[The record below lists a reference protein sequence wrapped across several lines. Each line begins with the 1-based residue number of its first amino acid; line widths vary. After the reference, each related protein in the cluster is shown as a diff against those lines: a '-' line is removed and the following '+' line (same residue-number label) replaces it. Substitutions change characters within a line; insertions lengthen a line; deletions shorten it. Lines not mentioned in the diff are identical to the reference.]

1 MLGSRAVDR
10 ERDKLALQVARH
22 VRSGAYTKAL
32 PEMDRLVALE
42 PNDMRL
48 RLELAD
54 LCMRTGDKKRAIIE
68 LLTAARRY
76 EKDGLGLKAMGCY
89 LQVTRIEPLEIEAE
103 LALGRHYTEHGL
115 YKDASTAFGRA
126 LEASKEP
133 ATRLRSLATILEMDP
148 ENLVDRIKLA
158 EALSA
163 SGQLQE
169 AGRELRKVLDVLD
182 LKAHDTCYPRVA
194 ERLLYHGND
203 HPEVSKRLAALC
215 VASEE
220 PQRALPRLK
229 KAFENKPEDL
239 EVLGLLAT
247 AFDLLGQA
255 HKAVVVLK
263 EMARLYDSGGLVEER
278 DECWTR
284 VLALDPNDPQAREV
298 LIASAPEAVGQTF
311 EVAYHEAP
319 VLRAPTPTKPP
330 SGLVGAVIPL
340 AKASDAA
347 ANSPTIRTPRE
358 PKKRQDFDDFDD
370 FGDEIGFGGAAE
382 TTLVDDKFVPEE
394 ILAEAGKVSVGP
406 TNVPVPGLQEDLRE
420 LDFYI
425 ANGLQA
431 EAEALWKTLMG
442 KHGQDN
448 PMLDRRGQQLRAMKR

>member
-1 MLGSRAVDR
+1 VDR
-10 ERDKLALQVARH
+10 ERDKLAIQVARH
-22 VRSGAYTKAL
+22 VRSGAYAKAL
-32 PEMDRLVALE
+32 PEMDRLVGLE

-54 LCMRTGDKKRAIIE
+54 LCMRTGDKKRAIVE

-76 EKDGLGLKAMGCY
+76 EREGLGLKAMGCY
-89 LQVTRIEPLEIEAE
+89 LQVTRIDPHEAEAE
-103 LALGRHYTEHGL
+103 LALGRHYAEHGL
-115 YKDASTAFGRA
+115 FKDASVAFGRA
-126 LEASKEP
+126 LEASKDP
-133 ATRLRSLATILEMDP
+133 ALRLRTLAAILEMDP

-182 LKAHDTCYPRVA
+182 LKAHDACYPRVA

-263 EMARLYDSGGLVEER
+263 EMARLYDAGGLIEER

-298 LIASAPEAVGQTF
+298 LVASAPEAVGQTF

-319 VLRAPTPTKPP
+319 ALSPVPPRPP
-330 SGLVGAVIPL
+330 SGVIGAIVPAPKMPAEAPAPPTRRD
-340 AKASDAA
+340 AKDG
-347 ANSPTIRTPRE
+347 
-358 PKKRQDFDDFDD
+358 KKRQDFDDFDD
-370 FGDEIGFGGAAE
+370 FGDEVGFGGAAE
-382 TTLVDDKFVPEE
+382 TTLVDDKFLPDEV
-394 ILAEAGKVSVGP
+394 LAEAGAGVAPPSTP
-406 TNVPVPGLQEDLRE
+406 TPGLQEDLRE

-425 ANGLQA
+425 ANGLHG
-431 EAEALWKTLMG
+431 EAEALWKTLVG
-442 KHGQDN
+442 RHGQDN
-448 PMLDRRGQQLRAMKR
+448 PMLDRREQQLRAMKR